1 MRRYILPIAIQSE
14 LQSEKRSGC
23 TDGGNSQTRCMV
35 YAQQTTADDNILNV
49 STSSLS
55 ESGYDGDMEDEGDLT
70 VNDALLDE
78 ELSGEFVVDKN
89 SVLNKQSKDSSFLK
103 WDVFSRMSSTPSIL
117 HPTGFDGM
125 FDAEVQNMETD
136 FEPVPIDN
144 EICSANELC
153 APIAMEPTEAMELGE
168 SCPRPIASNIQR
180 RQPLRAIQ
188 NNNVCN
194 RTSMKLKSQRRA
206 SVWTRSVTN

>member
-1 MRRYILPIAIQSE
+1 MRRYILPIALQSE
-14 LQSEKRSGC
+14 LQREKHTGC
-23 TDGGNSQTRCMV
+23 TDRGISRTRCTS
-35 YAQQTTADDNILNV
+35 YAQQTTADDNTLNV
-49 STSSLS
+49 SISSLS

-70 VNDALLDE
+70 VNDVLPDE
-78 ELSGEFVVDKN
+78 ELSCEFVDEEN

-117 HPTGFDGM
+117 HPAGFDGA
-125 FDAEVQNMETD
+125 FNTEVQNMETD

-153 APIAMEPTEAMELGE
+153 TPIAMEPNEAMELGE
-168 SCPRPIASNIQR
+168 SCPRPIASNVQR

-188 NNNVCN
+188 NNVCD
-194 RTSMKLKSQRRA
+194 RTSMNLKSQRRA
-206 SVWTRSVTN
+206 SAWTKSVTN